1 LRIAY
6 FDCFSGISG
15 DMCLG
20 ALVSAGH
27 DPATLVSLPERLGL
41 EGVEVRVGQARRG
54 PFEATRVEVE
64 VAEARQ
70 PHRHMHHIE
79 KILDAARIAPEVRTR
94 ALEAFRRLAVAEA
107 EVHGSTPEKVHF
119 HEVGAADALVDIV
132 GTFEGLAALGIERCW
147 SSVLRLGRGEVNS
160 QHGLIPVP
168 APATT
173 LLLRGVPVEITTVNF
188 ELVTPTGA
196 ALAVTAVADW
206 GAPPPFRL
214 ERIGTGAGGRD
225 LRERPNVLRMLVG
238 EAEVARPGR
247 RRVAVL
253 ETAVDDDQPQY
264 VAALIP
270 RLIEAG
276 ALDAMMVPTVMK
288 KGRTGSWLVVVADP
302 ERAEGLAEVMMREST
317 TLGVRVRE
325 EERFELERRAAE
337 VVTAFGPVALKVAD
351 LPGGGTRAVPE
362 FESLRAVAERTGRP
376 LREIAEA
383 ALDAWRE
390 TTAGA

>member
-1 LRIAY
+1 
-6 FDCFSGISG
+6 
-15 DMCLG
+15 
-20 ALVSAGH
+20 
-27 DPATLVSLPERLGL
+27 
-41 EGVEVRVGQARRG
+41 
-54 PFEATRVEVE
+54 
-64 VAEARQ
+64 
-70 PHRHMHHIE
+70 MHHIE
-79 KILDAARIAPEVRTR
+79 KILDAARIAPEVRVR

-288 KGRTGSWLVVVADP
+288 KGRTGSWLVVGADP
-302 ERAEGLAEVMMREST
+302 ERAEGLAEVMMREAT